1 MMPILIAPALVGV
14 LVDHGQFSESYAG
27 WVIASGSF
35 GVAALLMFIS
45 VRIHKLNL
53 KKLAGLSLGV
63 AVIIDIYS
71 SFSVNP
77 DLYFLV
83 TRFLA
88 GIAMGAANIVV
99 YTSFATMPNYERGYG
114 LFVLMQF
121 VVSGLGLYFLIIYS
135 QNIGVQGMYL
145 SLATLD
151 LIALFL
157 IRYLP
162 DRSATREVDGS
173 SHTEMKVLLSLVTLF
188 AVVGFGL
195 FEASGFAQFTY
206 IERVGMAIPLSEL
219 TVGNIMLVSS
229 LIGIPGSL
237 VIILIGTRFGL
248 IPPLLFGMLCS
259 LVGMGILLTTKTY
272 TSYFISAC
280 LLGFGWALC
289 LPYIQTLL
297 AKLDKKGSAL
307 AAGNSFATIGAALG
321 PGFAAMVVGNSNYD
335 RVFALSITLLLFAGA
350 SLLISIIRMQINA
363 K

>member
-1 MMPILIAPALVGV
+1 
-14 LVDHGQFSESYAG
+14 
-27 WVIASGSF
+27 
-35 GVAALLMFIS
+35 
-45 VRIHKLNL
+45 
-53 KKLAGLSLGV
+53 
-63 AVIIDIYS
+63 
-71 SFSVNP
+71 
-77 DLYFLV
+77 
-83 TRFLA
+83 
-88 GIAMGAANIVV
+88 MGAANIVV

-135 QNIGVQGMYL
+135 QNIGVQGTYL

-162 DRSATREVDGS
+162 DRSVTKEVDDS

-248 IPPLLFGMLCS
+248 IPPLLFGMLS
-259 LVGMGILLTTKTY
+259 ALVGMGILLITKTY
-272 TSYFISAC
+272 TSYLLSLIHISEPTR
-280 LLGFGWALC
+280 
-289 LPYIQTLL
+289 PY
-297 AKLDKKGSAL
+297 
-307 AAGNSFATIGAALG
+307 
-321 PGFAAMVVGNSNYD
+321 
-335 RVFALSITLLLFAGA
+335 
-350 SLLISIIRMQINA
+350 
-363 K
+363 